1 MRWPEWVE
9 TGHWPSAVHIR
20 GMSNAI
26 DPGHP
31 SHQTITRARCV
42 SPSPCDWRGLGEGA
56 FGLSAREFAFAG
68 EGGEG

>member
-9 TGHWPSAVHIR
+9 TGHWPSAVDVR

-31 SHQTITRARCV
+31 SHQTIAVPAACRQALATGGV
-42 SPSPCDWRGLGEGA
+42 GEGA